1 MRNKARNAVF
11 CIFFHRMSDT
21 NETKKLP
28 SQIIFENLKE
38 FLRAKNAAHESIF
51 KFHWKKMWPF
61 NRIWPQVDFER
72 IVRLMGEIR
81 RNIISQQNLV
91 IQAKDKAESFEKAF
105 LDAVPAYLE
114 ALDKSC
120 QGLADIAQWKQ
131 DLLYKKIHHK
141 AKVIRDSRDYNTLL
155 KAYEKEQADLVRAG
169 AFVQA
174 GWMEIV
180 NKV

>member
-1 MRNKARNAVF
+1 
-11 CIFFHRMSDT
+11 MSET
-21 NETKKLP
+21 NVETKLP

-72 IVRLMGEIR
+72 IVRLMAEIR
-81 RNIISQQNLV
+81 KNIISQQNLV
-91 IQAKDKAESFEKAF
+91 ITAKEKAKDFEKNF
-105 LDAVPAYLE
+105 LNAVPAYLE

-120 QGLADIAQWKQ
+120 QGLSDIAQWKQ
-131 DLLYKKIHHK
+131 DMLYKKIHHE
-141 AKVIRDSRDYNTLL
+141 AKLVRDSRSYNELL
-155 KAYEKEQADLVRAG
+155 KTYEKEQADLVRAG

-174 GWMEIV
+174 GWIEVV
-180 NKV
+180 NAPRQ

>member
-1 MRNKARNAVF
+1 
-11 CIFFHRMSDT
+11 MSEN
-21 NETKKLP
+21 NEETKLP

-38 FLRAKNAAHESIF
+38 FLRAKNAAHDSIF

-72 IVRLMGEIR
+72 IVRLMEEIR
-81 RNIISQQNLV
+81 KNIVSQQNLV
-91 IQAKDKAESFEKAF
+91 IEAKSKAKPFEMNF
-105 LDAVPAYLE
+105 LNAVPAYLE
-114 ALDKSC
+114 SLDKSS

-131 DLLYKKIHHK
+131 DMLYKKIRHK
-141 AKVIRDSRDYNTLL
+141 IKMVRDVTDYNTLL
-155 KAYEKEQADLVRAG
+155 KTYEKEQADLVRAG

-180 NKV
+180 NRPGK

>member
-1 MRNKARNAVF
+1 
-11 CIFFHRMSDT
+11 MSE
-21 NETKKLP
+21 NNVETKLP

-72 IVRLMGEIR
+72 IVRLMAEIR
-81 RNIISQQNLV
+81 KNIISQQNLV
-91 IQAKDKAESFEKAF
+91 IEAKEKAQDFEKAF
-105 LDAVPAYLE
+105 LNAVPAYLD

-120 QGLADIAQWKQ
+120 QGLGNIAQWKQ
-131 DLLYKKIHHK
+131 DLLYKKIHHE
-141 AKVIRDSRDYNTLL
+141 AKLVRDSKSYNELL
-155 KAYEKEQADLVRAG
+155 KTYEKQQADLVRAG

-174 GWMEIV
+174 GWIEVV
-180 NKV
+180 NAPRQ

>member
-1 MRNKARNAVF
+1 
-11 CIFFHRMSDT
+11 MSE
-21 NETKKLP
+21 NNVETKLP

-72 IVRLMGEIR
+72 IVRLMAEIR
-81 RNIISQQNLV
+81 KNIISQQNLV
-91 IQAKDKAESFEKAF
+91 VVAKEKAKDFEKSF
-105 LDAVPAYLE
+105 LNAVPAYLE

-120 QGLADIAQWKQ
+120 KGLADIAQWKQ
-131 DLLYKKIHHK
+131 DLLYKKIHHE
-141 AKVIRDSRDYNTLL
+141 AKLVRDSKSYNELL
-155 KAYEKEQADLVRAG
+155 KTYEKEQADLVRAG

-174 GWMEIV
+174 GWIEVV
-180 NKV
+180 NATRQ

>member
-1 MRNKARNAVF
+1 MRENNV
-11 CIFFHRMSDT
+11 
-21 NETKKLP
+21 ETKLP

-72 IVRLMGEIR
+72 IVRLMAEIR
-81 RNIISQQNLV
+81 KNIISQQNLV
-91 IQAKDKAESFEKAF
+91 IEAKEKAQDFEKAF
-105 LDAVPAYLE
+105 LNAVPAYLD

-120 QGLADIAQWKQ
+120 QGLGNIAQWKQ
-131 DLLYKKIHHK
+131 DLLYKKIHHE
-141 AKVIRDSRDYNTLL
+141 AKLVRDSKSYNELL
-155 KAYEKEQADLVRAG
+155 KTYEKQQADLVRAG

-174 GWMEIV
+174 GWIEVV
-180 NKV
+180 NAPRQ

>member
-1 MRNKARNAVF
+1 
-11 CIFFHRMSDT
+11 MSDT
-21 NETKKLP
+21 NEQKKLP

-72 IVRLMGEIR
+72 IVRLMAEIR
-81 RNIISQQNLV
+81 KNIISQQNLV
-91 IQAKDKAESFEKAF
+91 ITAKEKAKDFEKNF
-105 LDAVPAYLE
+105 LNAVPAYLE

-120 QGLADIAQWKQ
+120 QGLGDIAQWKQ
-131 DLLYKKIHHK
+131 DMLYKKIHHE
-141 AKVIRDSRDYNTLL
+141 AKLVRDSKGYNELL
-155 KAYEKEQADLVRAG
+155 KTYEKEQADLVRAG

-174 GWMEIV
+174 GWMEVV
-180 NKV
+180 NSLTKT

>member
-1 MRNKARNAVF
+1 
-11 CIFFHRMSDT
+11 MSE
-21 NETKKLP
+21 NNVETKLP

-72 IVRLMGEIR
+72 IVRLMAEIR
-81 RNIISQQNLV
+81 KNIISQQNLV
-91 IQAKDKAESFEKAF
+91 IEAKGKAKPFEKAF

-120 QGLADIAQWKQ
+120 IGLGDIAQWKQ
-131 DLLYKKIHHK
+131 DLLYKKIHHE
-141 AKVIRDSRDYNTLL
+141 AKLVRDSKSYNELL
-155 KAYEKEQADLVRAG
+155 KTYEKEQADLVRAG

-174 GWMEIV
+174 GWIEVARELTID
-180 NKV
+180 N

>member
-1 MRNKARNAVF
+1 
-11 CIFFHRMSDT
+11 MSEN
-21 NETKKLP
+21 NEETKLP
-28 SQIIFENLKE
+28 SQIIFDNLKE

-72 IVRLMGEIR
+72 IVRLMSEIR
-81 RNIISQQNLV
+81 KNIISQQNLV
-91 IQAKDKAESFEKAF
+91 LQAKSKAKPLEKTF

-131 DLLYKKIHHK
+131 DMLYKKIHHE
-141 AKVIRDSRDYNTLL
+141 AKVVRDSRDYNTLL

-169 AFVQA
+169 AFVQV
-174 GWMEIV
+174 GWMEIAG
-180 NKV
+180 KV

>member
-1 MRNKARNAVF
+1 
-11 CIFFHRMSDT
+11 MSDT
-21 NETKKLP
+21 NEQKKLP

-61 NRIWPQVDFER
+61 NAKDFEK
-72 IVRLMGEIR
+72 
-81 RNIISQQNLV
+81 N
-91 IQAKDKAESFEKAF
+91 F
-105 LDAVPAYLE
+105 LNAVPAYLE

-120 QGLADIAQWKQ
+120 QGLSDIAQWKQ
-131 DLLYKKIHHK
+131 DMLYKKIHHD
-141 AKVIRDSRDYNTLL
+141 AKLVRDSRDYNTLL

-174 GWMEIV
+174 GWMEVASKI
-180 NKV
+180 

>member
-1 MRNKARNAVF
+1 
-11 CIFFHRMSDT
+11 MSE
-21 NETKKLP
+21 NNVETKLP

-72 IVRLMGEIR
+72 IVRLMAEIR
-81 RNIISQQNLV
+81 KNIISQQNLV
-91 IQAKDKAESFEKAF
+91 VVAKEKAKDFEKSF
-105 LDAVPAYLE
+105 LNAVPAYLE

-120 QGLADIAQWKQ
+120 QGLGDIAQWKQ
-131 DLLYKKIHHK
+131 DMLYKKIHHE
-141 AKVIRDSRDYNTLL
+141 AKLVRDSKSYNELL
-155 KAYEKEQADLVRAG
+155 KTYEKEQADLVRAG

-174 GWMEIV
+174 GWIEVV
-180 NKV
+180 NAPRQ

>member
-1 MRNKARNAVF
+1 
-11 CIFFHRMSDT
+11 MSE
-21 NETKKLP
+21 NNVETKLP

-72 IVRLMGEIR
+72 IVRLMAEIR
-81 RNIISQQNLV
+81 KNIISQQNLV
-91 IQAKDKAESFEKAF
+91 ITAKEKAKDFEKNF
-105 LDAVPAYLE
+105 LNAVPAYLE

-120 QGLADIAQWKQ
+120 QGLSDIAQWKQ
-131 DLLYKKIHHK
+131 DMLYKKIHHE
-141 AKVIRDSRDYNTLL
+141 AKLVRDSKSYNELL
-155 KAYEKEQADLVRAG
+155 KTYEKEQADLVRAG

-174 GWMEIV
+174 GWIEVV
-180 NKV
+180 NAPRQ

>member
-1 MRNKARNAVF
+1 
-11 CIFFHRMSDT
+11 MSE
-21 NETKKLP
+21 NNVETKLP

-72 IVRLMGEIR
+72 IVRLMAEIR
-81 RNIISQQNLV
+81 KNIISQQNLV
-91 IQAKDKAESFEKAF
+91 ITAKEKAKDFEKNF
-105 LDAVPAYLE
+105 LNAVPAYLE

-120 QGLADIAQWKQ
+120 QGLSDIAQWKQ
-131 DLLYKKIHHK
+131 DMLYKKIHHE
-141 AKVIRDSRDYNTLL
+141 AKLVRDSRSYNELL
-155 KAYEKEQADLVRAG
+155 KTYENEQADLVRAG

-174 GWMEIV
+174 GWIEVV
-180 NKV
+180 NAPRQ

>member
-1 MRNKARNAVF
+1 
-11 CIFFHRMSDT
+11 MSDT
-21 NETKKLP
+21 NEQKKLP

-61 NRIWPQVDFER
+61 NRIWPQVDYER
-72 IVRLMGEIR
+72 IVRLMSEIR
-81 RNIISQQNLV
+81 KNIIAQQNLV
-91 IQAKDKAESFEKAF
+91 IVAKEKAESFEKAF

-120 QGLADIAQWKQ
+120 VGLADIAQWKQ
-131 DLLYKKIHHK
+131 DMLYKKIHHD
-141 AKVIRDSRDYNTLL
+141 AKLVRDSRDYNTLL

-174 GWMEIV
+174 GWMEVTQSVILS
-180 NKV
+180 

>member
-1 MRNKARNAVF
+1 
-11 CIFFHRMSDT
+11 MSE
-21 NETKKLP
+21 NNVETKLP

-72 IVRLMGEIR
+72 IVRLMAEIR
-81 RNIISQQNLV
+81 KNIISQQNLV
-91 IQAKDKAESFEKAF
+91 ITAKKKAKDFEKNF
-105 LDAVPAYLE
+105 LNAVPAYLE

-120 QGLADIAQWKQ
+120 QGLSDIAQWKQ
-131 DLLYKKIHHK
+131 DMLYKKIHHE
-141 AKVIRDSRDYNTLL
+141 AKLVRDSRSYNELL
-155 KAYEKEQADLVRAG
+155 KTYEKEQADLVRAG

-174 GWMEIV
+174 GWIEVV
-180 NKV
+180 NAPRQ

>member
-1 MRNKARNAVF
+1 
-11 CIFFHRMSDT
+11 MSDT
-21 NETKKLP
+21 NEQKKLP

-72 IVRLMGEIR
+72 IVRLMAEIR
-81 RNIISQQNLV
+81 KNIISQQNLV
-91 IQAKDKAESFEKAF
+91 IEAKEKAKDFEKSF
-105 LDAVPAYLE
+105 LNAVPAYLE

-120 QGLADIAQWKQ
+120 QGLGDIAQWKQ
-131 DLLYKKIHHK
+131 DMLYKKIHHE
-141 AKVIRDSRDYNTLL
+141 AKLVRDSKSYNELL
-155 KAYEKEQADLVRAG
+155 KIYEKEQADLVRAG

-174 GWMEIV
+174 GWIEVV
-180 NKV
+180 NAPRQ

>member
-1 MRNKARNAVF
+1 
-11 CIFFHRMSDT
+11 MSE
-21 NETKKLP
+21 NNVETKLP

-72 IVRLMGEIR
+72 IVRLMAEIR
-81 RNIISQQNLV
+81 KNIISQQNLV
-91 IQAKDKAESFEKAF
+91 IEAKEKAQDFEKAF
-105 LDAVPAYLE
+105 LNAVPAYLD

-120 QGLADIAQWKQ
+120 QGLGNIAQWKQ
-131 DLLYKKIHHK
+131 DLLYKKIHHE
-141 AKVIRDSRDYNTLL
+141 AKLVRDSKSYNELL
-155 KAYEKEQADLVRAG
+155 KTYEKQQADLVCAG

-174 GWMEIV
+174 GWIEVV
-180 NKV
+180 NAPRQ

>member
-1 MRNKARNAVF
+1 
-11 CIFFHRMSDT
+11 MSEN
-21 NETKKLP
+21 NEETKLP

-51 KFHWKKMWPF
+51 KFPWKKMWPF

-72 IVRLMGEIR
+72 IVRLMSEIR
-81 RNIISQQNLV
+81 KNIISQQNLV
-91 IQAKDKAESFEKAF
+91 LQAKSKAKPFEKTF

-131 DLLYKKIHHK
+131 DMLYKKIHHE
-141 AKVIRDSRDYNTLL
+141 AKVVRDSRDYNTLL

-169 AFVQA
+169 AFVQV
-174 GWMEIV
+174 GWMEIAG
-180 NKV
+180 KV

>member
-1 MRNKARNAVF
+1 
-11 CIFFHRMSDT
+11 MSEN
-21 NETKKLP
+21 NEETKLP
-28 SQIIFENLKE
+28 SQIIFDNLKE

-72 IVRLMGEIR
+72 IVRLMSEIR
-81 RNIISQQNLV
+81 KNIISQQNLV
-91 IQAKDKAESFEKAF
+91 LQAKSKAKPFEKTF

-114 ALDKSC
+114 ALDQSC
-120 QGLADIAQWKQ
+120 KGLADIAQWKQ
-131 DLLYKKIHHK
+131 DMLYKKIHHE

-169 AFVQA
+169 AFVQV
-174 GWMEIV
+174 GWMEIAG
-180 NKV
+180 KA